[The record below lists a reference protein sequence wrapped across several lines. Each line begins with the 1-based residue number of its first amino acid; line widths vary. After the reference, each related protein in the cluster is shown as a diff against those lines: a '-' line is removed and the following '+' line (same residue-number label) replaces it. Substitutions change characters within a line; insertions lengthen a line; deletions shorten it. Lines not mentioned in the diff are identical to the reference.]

1 MSEIGIRGI
10 DLFKIAN
17 ESISGWIPSWKMGG
31 QKPTRQPFCSLMEE
45 RLLLYLEYHPQ
56 VVWYGRGDISSTFA
70 STYKIETP
78 QPVPFTIN
86 YLFEGRAH
94 VYLPDAIGQLQDGS
108 LLIAEAGMEQ
118 EKRRERNQAK
128 AEAARKVASAQ
139 GGAYWIGTET
149 TLLPKRH
156 ANLVFLHAR
165 RQPFPSFPELA
176 EALQVVWP
184 WGEAA
189 TIPEVVERLGER
201 WSPAEKEAAV
211 WKRCADAAAC
221 GHLLVD
227 LANVQL
233 TRFTPL
239 ICLLPNSPPI
249 LPDPLPSHLE
259 SLDRSETSRS
269 LVTGFPEEDDGK
281 PPDQLSTFDDSHLDE
296 KQREVFL
303 RNLHAVE
310 AVLNGATQQEAA
322 EAAGMGRSTLSRLV
336 QRTVTFGQ
344 IACVPH
350 ATYHRE
356 RQLHPAFQ
364 QAIRLLYS
372 RPTKLSIQAV
382 TEHVELKQI
391 ASRLRAETGTA
402 FPLPSYGQ
410 VWDYILALKQEPAV
424 QKERGQEKGTPRSR
438 QSPLSFALSIPAPA
452 QLAQVDEHT
461 MELYVVTKDGI
472 PVASRIHAAVLVCVK
487 TAAIMSA
494 VLALGPL
501 AQEDYMRLIKGSLE
515 PKDRLVLQA
524 GCQHDWPC
532 YGKPATIFHDRGK
545 IFTSERARQVLVD
558 RLGIITEQAP
568 PYCPSAKG
576 TVESLFRWMTQC
588 FERRRPNTSFGIHDA
603 QQAAQAGG
611 MTLEELECYFI
622 RSIVDDYQQNWD
634 GLRRQKR
641 NILWE
646 EAVRQTGVPQYLGAP
661 DDLKLLL
668 MKAQNRKLSSRAYR
682 VHDRSRLSFQGNWYV
697 SPGLLNRLAGR
708 EFEIYYDRRD
718 VSVIYLFVD
727 GSYVGEAYCPAF
739 MGQRVSEWEAK
750 AMRKADTASAK
761 AAGAEVAAVR
771 AQIQEDIETTKK
783 QRGKALRRREKTRQ
797 FDRQREEIHPSYVVE
812 ALESLT
818 STAREGLQLAE
829 ATPDPEKVFS
839 WQPLAIRYREKE
851 GD

>member
-1 MSEIGIRGI
+1 M
-10 DLFKIAN
+10 
-17 ESISGWIPSWKMGG
+17 PSASFRTA
-31 QKPTRQPFCSLMEE
+31 PCSLQRQGWSGKSRGLAIKPKLKQRAKLL
-45 RLLLYLEYHPQ
+45 RLRAGSIGLGQ
-56 VVWYGRGDISSTFA
+56 R
-70 STYKIETP
+70 
-78 QPVPFTIN
+78 PVYT
-86 YLFEGRAH
+86 
-94 VYLPDAIGQLQDGS
+94 
-108 LLIAEAGMEQ
+108 
-118 EKRRERNQAK
+118 
-128 AEAARKVASAQ
+128 RKDMPIWS
-139 GGAYWIGTET
+139 
-149 TLLPKRH
+149 
-156 ANLVFLHAR
+156 FLHAR

-176 EALQVVWP
+176 EALEVVWP

-189 TIPEVVERLGER
+189 TIQEVVERLGER

-211 WKRCADAAAC
+211 WKLCADAAAC

-233 TRFTPL
+233 SRLAPL
-239 ICLLPNSPPI
+239 ICLPPDSRPI

-259 SLDRSETSRS
+259 SSHHQEESGPLDAS
-269 LVTGFPEEDDGK
+269 VPEDPDGK
-281 PPDQLSTFDDSHLDE
+281 PTDLLSTFDDSHLDE
-296 KQREVFL
+296 KQRGRFL
-303 RNLHAVE
+303 RNLSAVE
-310 AVLNGATQQEAA
+310 AVRNGATLREAA
-322 EAAGMGRSTLSRLV
+322 EAAGMGRSTLGRLV
-336 QRTVTFGQ
+336 RRTVELGQ
-344 IACVPH
+344 VACVPR

-356 RQLHPAFQ
+356 REVHPAFQ
-364 QAIRLLYS
+364 QTIRLLYS
-372 RPTKLSIQAV
+372 RPTKLSIQAI
-382 TEHVELKQI
+382 TEHVELKQV
-391 ASRLRAETGTA
+391 ASRLRQDTGRA
-402 FPLPSYGQ
+402 FALPSYDQ
-410 VWDYILALKQEPAV
+410 VRRYIQTLQQEPKV
-424 QKERGQEKGTPRSR
+424 RKERGEERGVRRER

-494 VLALGPL
+494 VIALGPL
-501 AQEDYMRLIKGSLE
+501 SEEDYMRLVKGMLE
-515 PKDRLVLQA
+515 PKDRLVLKA

-545 IFTSERARQVLVD
+545 IFTSDRARQVLVD

-576 TVESLFRWMTQC
+576 TVEGLFRWMTQC
-588 FERRRPNTSFGIHDA
+588 FERRLPNTSFGIHDA
-603 QQAAQAGG
+603 QKAAEAGG

-622 RSIVDDYQQNWD
+622 RAIVDDYQQNWD

-641 NILWE
+641 NVLWE

-727 GSYVGEAYCPAF
+727 SSYVGEAYCPAF

-750 AMRKADTASAK
+750 AMRKADTARAK
-761 AAGAEVAAVR
+761 DAGEKVAEVR

-783 QRGKALRRREKTRQ
+783 QRGKALRQREKAQ
-797 FDRQREEIHPSYVVE
+797 QLDRQREEIHLSYVGEV
-812 ALESLT
+812 LESLAPA
-818 STAREGLQLAE
+818 ARESLQLAE
-829 ATPDPEKVFS
+829 AIPDPEKVFS
-839 WQPLAIRYREKE
+839 WEPLAIRYRDKE
-851 GD
+851 GE